1 MGYKKRITKSV
12 VLDSASPNSA
22 LDVIIDWVVNK
33 FTTDVPDLKIQK
45 EIAYSADGYKNFP
58 VFSDTKFPVMSD
70 SDDHISAPPCSK
82 IVFIGKHSNSVGL
95 CIFCYTR
102 KGRYYLDIC
111 VLPSFDMMCVTPAT
125 YGDGYQN
132 SANACNYISKFLRG
146 YYGTFYYNTY
156 LNDIPTRLEWDITPS
171 SDTSAVSMSIV
182 YAGGKYGY
190 AYSINSPHTS
200 YTHFQLAFTKQ
211 TRSASEPVA
220 SMWFIRTT
228 PGIFDIDT
236 QYELT
241 PGTFSP
247 AKYNFKGSNVTFTD
261 LSRIDNVNDSITSHI
276 MLLSNHDYNQNI
288 TAGLHFFLLWLPITT
303 GMNTD
308 FHDRYTTY
316 FKYTAGYLPPVIAN
330 YGDKTRDPVLWN
342 CGEWFPNP
350 KEGRIFLRRVEQPVT
365 TKDYTYIYRMLIPS
379 MSTPKAGTVYESGS
393 EAYMALL
400 DNSLTYGIKLA

>member
-22 LDVIIDWVVNK
+22 LDVMADWIVNK
-33 FTTDVPDLKIQK
+33 FITDVPDLKIQK
-45 EIAYSADGYKNFP
+45 EIAYSAEGYKKFP
-58 VFSDTKFPVMSD
+58 VFSE
-70 SDDHISAPPCSK
+70 DDYNNLVPPCSK

-102 KGRYYLDIC
+102 DSRYYLDIC

-132 SANACNYISKFLRG
+132 SLEACNCISKFLRG
-146 YYGTFYYNTY
+146 YDGD
-156 LNDIPTRLEWDITPS
+156 NDSQTRLEWDITPS
-171 SDTSAVSMSIV
+171 GDTSAISMSIV

-190 AYSINSPHTS
+190 AYSINSSHTS

-220 SMWFIRTT
+220 SMWFINKT

-241 PGTFSP
+241 PGRFSP
-247 AKYNFKGSNVTFTD
+247 PRYDYHTGYDKIFTD
-261 LSRIDNVNDSITSHI
+261 MSSVDNLNDSASSHL
-276 MLLSNHDYNQNI
+276 MLLSSYSPAVDMPS
-288 TAGLHFFLLWLPITT
+288 GLNLFLLWLPITEKIDY
-303 GMNTD
+303 GCI
-308 FHDRYTTY
+308 RY
-316 FKYTAGYLPPVIAN
+316 FKWDKGYLPPVIAN
-330 YGDKTRDPVLWN
+330 YGNKTRDPVLWN
-342 CGEWFPNP
+342 YGEWFPDP
-350 KEGRIFLRRVEQPVT
+350 KEGRIFLRRIEQPVT

-400 DNSLTYGIKLA
+400 DNSLTYGIRLA

>member
-1 MGYKKRITKSV
+1 MKSV

-22 LDVIIDWVVNK
+22 LDVMIDWIVNK
-33 FTTDVPDLKIQK
+33 FITDVPDLKIQK
-45 EIAYSADGYKNFP
+45 EIAYSAEGYKNFP
-58 VFSDTKFPVMSD
+58 VFSGTNYFD
-70 SDDHISAPPCSK
+70 SAAPCSK

-95 CIFCYTR
+95 CIFCYA
-102 KGRYYLDIC
+102 KSDRYYLDIC

-132 SANACNYISKFLRG
+132 SANACNYFSKFLRG
-146 YYGTFYYNTY
+146 YNNGN
-156 LNDIPTRLEWDITPS
+156 IQTRLTWDITPS
-171 SDTSAVSMSIV
+171 SDTSAINMSIV

-190 AYSINSPHTS
+190 AYSINSLHTS
-200 YTHFQLAFTKQ
+200 YNQFQLAFTKQ

-220 SMWFIRTT
+220 SMWFMNKT

-241 PGTFSP
+241 PGMFSP
-247 AKYNFKGSNVTFTD
+247 RRYNYYTDYTEVFTD
-261 LSRIDNVNDSITSHI
+261 MSSLDNINDSAAPHV
-276 MLLSNHDYNQNI
+276 MLLGNY
-288 TAGLHFFLLWLPITT
+288 TAMDWVTSGLHLFLLWIPATV
-303 GMNTD
+303 GVSTD
-308 FHDRYTTY
+308 YVRYSLWN
-316 FKYTAGYLPPVIAN
+316 KGYLPPVIAN
-330 YGDKTRDPVLWN
+330 YSDKKKDPALWN
-342 CGEWFPNP
+342 YGEWFPHP

-400 DNSLTYGIKLA
+400 DKSLTYGIRLA

>member
-12 VLDSASPNSA
+12 ILDSASPNSA
-22 LDVIIDWVVNK
+22 LDVMVDWVVNK
-33 FTTDVPDLKIQK
+33 LITDVPDLKIQK

-58 VFSDTKFPVMSD
+58 VFSETNYFD
-70 SDDHISAPPCSK
+70 SVPPCSK

-102 KGRYYLDIC
+102 NSRYYLDIC

-146 YYGTFYYNTY
+146 YYGTQSN
-156 LNDIPTRLEWDITPS
+156 NIQTRLEWNITPS
-171 SDTSAVSMSIV
+171 SDTSAVSMNIV

-190 AYSINSPHTS
+190 AYSINSSHTT
-200 YTHFQLAFTKQ
+200 YNHFQLAFTKQ
-211 TRSASEPVA
+211 TRSASEPVG

-247 AKYNFKGSNVTFTD
+247 PRYDYYTNGRAADAFTGVSS
-261 LSRIDNVNDSITSHI
+261 LDNINDSVASHL
-276 MLLSNHDYNQNI
+276 MLLNNGRNYQDDV
-288 TAGLHFFLLWLPITT
+288 ACGLHFFLLWEPFTAGISD
-303 GMNTD
+303 GYV
-308 FHDRYTTY
+308 RY
-316 FKYTAGYLPPVIAN
+316 FLWNNGYLPPVIAN
-330 YGDKTRDPVLWN
+330 YSDKTRDPALWN

-350 KEGRIFLRRVEQPVT
+350 KEGRIFLRRIEQPVT
-365 TKDYTYIYRMLIPS
+365 TKDYTYIYRMCIPS

-400 DNSLTYGIKLA
+400 DNSLTYGIRLA

>member
-1 MGYKKRITKSV
+1 MAYKKRITKSV

-22 LDVIIDWVVNK
+22 LDVMVDWVVNK
-33 FTTDVPDLKIQK
+33 FITDVPDLKIQK
-45 EIAYSADGYKNFP
+45 EIAYSADGYKKFP
-58 VFSDTKFPVMSD
+58 VFSDTNYIGSV
-70 SDDHISAPPCSK
+70 PPCSK
-82 IVFIGKHSNSVGL
+82 IVFVGKHSNSVGL
-95 CIFCYTR
+95 CIFCYAR
-102 KGRYYLDIC
+102 NSRYYLDIC

-132 SANACNYISKFLRG
+132 NAAACDYFSKFLRG
-146 YYGTFYYNTY
+146 YYGTNYN
-156 LNDIPTRLEWDITPS
+156 NIETRLEWDITPS
-171 SDTSAVSMSIV
+171 GDTPAISMSIV

-190 AYSINSPHTS
+190 AYSINSSHTG
-200 YTHFQLAFTKQ
+200 YNHFQLAFTKQ

-247 AKYNFKGSNVTFTD
+247 ATYDFDIDGATFTNM
-261 LSRIDNVNDSITSHI
+261 SKTDNVNDSIASHI
-276 MLLSNHDYNQNI
+276 MLLSNYHNKEWVN
-288 TAGLHFFLLWLPITT
+288 AGLHFFLLWLPITGGFKT
-303 GMNTD
+303 TV
-308 FHDRYTTY
+308 HD
-316 FKYTAGYLPPVIAN
+316 KYTAYFKWENNGYLPPVIEN
-330 YGDKTRDPVLWN
+330 YSDKTRDPALWTS
-342 CGEWFPNP
+342 GEWFPPP
-350 KEGRIFLRRVEQPVT
+350 KDGRIFLRRIEQPVT

-400 DNSLTYGIKLA
+400 DNSLTYGIRLA

>member
-1 MGYKKRITKSV
+1 MNNMSYKKRITKSV

-22 LDVIIDWVVNK
+22 LDVMTDWIVNK
-33 FTTDVPDLKIQK
+33 FITDVPDLKIQK

-58 VFSDTKFPVMSD
+58 VFSETNYFD
-70 SDDHISAPPCSK
+70 SVAPCSK

-102 KGRYYLDIC
+102 DSRYYLDIC

-132 SANACNYISKFLRG
+132 SAEACNYISKFLRG
-146 YYGTFYYNTY
+146 YN
-156 LNDIPTRLEWDITPS
+156 NSNIQTRLEWDITPS
-171 SDTSAVSMSIV
+171 SDTSAVNMSIV

-190 AYSINSPHTS
+190 AYSINSSHTT

-211 TRSASEPVA
+211 TRSASEPVG

-241 PGTFSP
+241 PGRFSP
-247 AKYNFKGSNVTFTD
+247 PTYDYTTGSADVLTGVSS
-261 LSRIDNVNDSITSHI
+261 LDNINDSAASHL
-276 MLLSNHDYNQNI
+276 MLMGNGNYNIQVI
-288 TAGLHFFLLWLPITT
+288 SGLHLFLLWLPVTARLEE
-303 GMNTD
+303 GVVK
-308 FHDRYTTY
+308 Y
-316 FKYTAGYLPPVIAN
+316 FDWNIGYLPPVIAN
-330 YGDKTRDPVLWN
+330 YSDKKRDPALWN
-342 CGEWFPNP
+342 CGEWFPSP

>member
-1 MGYKKRITKSV
+1 MAYKKRITKSV

-22 LDVIIDWVVNK
+22 LDVMIDWVVNK
-33 FTTDVPDLKIQK
+33 FITDVPDLKIQK
-45 EIAYSADGYKNFP
+45 ALAYSADGYKNFP
-58 VFSDTKFPVMSD
+58 VFSGTNYFD
-70 SDDHISAPPCSK
+70 SAAPCSK

-95 CIFCYTR
+95 CIFCYTW
-102 KGRYYLDIC
+102 KSRYYLDIC

-132 SANACNYISKFLRG
+132 SAAACKYISQFLRG
-146 YYGTFYYNTY
+146 YYGTFYSTSGQ
-156 LNDIPTRLEWDITPS
+156 TRLTWDITPS
-171 SDTSAVSMSIV
+171 ADTSAISMSIV

-200 YTHFQLAFTKQ
+200 YNHFQLAFTKQ
-211 TRSASEPVA
+211 TRSASEPVG
-220 SMWFIRTT
+220 SMWFINAT

-247 AKYNFKGSNVTFTD
+247 PRYDYRTSSTEVFTD
-261 LSRIDNVNDSITSHI
+261 VSSLDNINDSVASHL
-276 MLLSNHDYNQNI
+276 MLLGNNNDMYDLVS
-288 TAGLHFFLLWLPITT
+288 GLNFFLLWVPATP
-303 GMNTD
+303 GGD
-308 FHDRYTTY
+308 FISYLRWG
-316 FKYTAGYLPPVIAN
+316 KGYLPPVIAN
-330 YGDKTRDPVLWN
+330 YSNKKSDPALWN
-342 CGEWFPNP
+342 GGEWFPNP
-350 KEGRIFLRRVEQPVT
+350 KEGRIFLRRIEQPVT

-400 DNSLTYGIKLA
+400 DKSLTYGIKLA

>member
-12 VLDSASPNSA
+12 ILDSASPNSA
-22 LDVIIDWVVNK
+22 LDVMIDWIVNK
-33 FTTDVPDLKIQK
+33 FITDVPDLKIQK
-45 EIAYSADGYKNFP
+45 EIAYSAEGYKNFP
-58 VFSDTKFPVMSD
+58 VFSETNYLGSV
-70 SDDHISAPPCSK
+70 PPCSK

-102 KGRYYLDIC
+102 DSRYYLDIC

-132 SANACNYISKFLRG
+132 SAEACDYFSKFLRG
-146 YYGTFYYNTY
+146 YYGTEYN
-156 LNDIPTRLEWDITPS
+156 NIQTRLEWDITPS
-171 SDTSAVSMSIV
+171 ADTSTINMNIV
-182 YAGGKYGY
+182 YAGGNYGY
-190 AYSINSPHTS
+190 AYSINSLNTGYS
-200 YTHFQLAFTKQ
+200 HFQLAFAKQ

-247 AKYNFKGSNVTFTD
+247 ATYDFDIDAATFTG
-261 LSRIDNVNDSITSHI
+261 LSQIDNVNDSITAHI
-276 MLLSNHDYNQNI
+276 MLLSNYHKKEWVN
-288 TAGLHFFLLWLPITT
+288 AGLHFFLLWLPITEGFT
-303 GMNTD
+303 TN
-308 FHDRYTTY
+308 FHD
-316 FKYTAGYLPPVIAN
+316 KYTAYFIWGNGYLPPVIEN
-330 YGDKTRDPVLWN
+330 YSDKKRDPALWN
-342 CGEWFPNP
+342 CGEWFPGP
-350 KEGRIFLRRVEQPVT
+350 KEGRIFLRRIEQPVT

-379 MSTPKAGTVYESGS
+379 MSTPKAGTVYESGP

-400 DNSLTYGIKLA
+400 DNSLTYGIRLA

>member
-22 LDVIIDWVVNK
+22 LDVMVDWVVNK
-33 FTTDVPDLKIQK
+33 FITDVPDLKIQK
-45 EIAYSADGYKNFP
+45 EIAYSAEGYKNFP
-58 VFSDTKFPVMSD
+58 VFSETNYFNSV
-70 SDDHISAPPCSK
+70 PPCSK

-95 CIFCYTR
+95 CVFCYAR
-102 KGRYYLDIC
+102 DSRYYLDIC

-132 SANACNYISKFLRG
+132 NANACDYFSKFLRG
-146 YYGTFYYNTY
+146 YYGTNYN
-156 LNDIPTRLEWDITPS
+156 NIQTRLEWDITPS
-171 SDTSAVSMSIV
+171 ADTSAVSMSIV

-190 AYSINSPHTS
+190 AYSINSSHTS
-200 YTHFQLAFTKQ
+200 YNQFQLAFTKQ
-211 TRSASEPVA
+211 TRSASEPVS

-236 QYELT
+236 RYELT

-247 AKYNFKGSNVTFTD
+247 ARYDFDVDRATFTD
-261 LSRIDNVNDSITSHI
+261 MSRIDNVNDSIASHI
-276 MLLSNHDYNQNI
+276 MLLSNYHHKEWVN
-288 TAGLHFFLLWLPITT
+288 AGLHFFLLWLPII
-303 GMNTD
+303 NRID
-308 FHDRYTTY
+308 QDRYTIY
-316 FKYTAGYLPPVIAN
+316 FQYREGYLPPVIEN
-330 YGDKTRDPVLWN
+330 FSDKTRDPALWN

-400 DNSLTYGIKLA
+400 DNSLTYGIRLA

>member
-1 MGYKKRITKSV
+1 MAYKKRITKSV

-22 LDVIIDWVVNK
+22 LDVMIDWIVNK
-33 FTTDVPDLKIQK
+33 FITDVPDLKIQK

-58 VFSDTKFPVMSD
+58 VFSGTNYFSSV
-70 SDDHISAPPCSK
+70 PPCSK

-95 CIFCYTR
+95 CIFCYKR
-102 KGRYYLDIC
+102 GSRYYLDIC

-132 SANACNYISKFLRG
+132 NANACNYFSKFLRG
-146 YYGTFYYNTY
+146 YQGGDFN
-156 LNDIPTRLEWDITPS
+156 NIQTRLTWDITPS
-171 SDTSAVSMSIV
+171 ADTSAVNMSIV

-211 TRSASEPVA
+211 TRSASEPVG
-220 SMWFIRTT
+220 SMWFMRTT

-247 AKYNFKGSNVTFTD
+247 RRYDYTTGAADVLTGVSS
-261 LSRIDNVNDSITSHI
+261 LDNINDSVASHL
-276 MLLSNHDYNQNI
+276 MLMGNGNYDVQVVS
-288 TAGLHFFLLWLPITT
+288 GLNFFLLWVPAKP
-303 GMNTD
+303 GGD
-308 FHDRYTTY
+308 FISYLRWD
-316 FKYTAGYLPPVIAN
+316 KGYLPPVIEN
-330 YGDKTRDPVLWN
+330 YSDKTRDPALWN
-342 CGEWFPNP
+342 CGEWFPHP
-350 KEGRIFLRRVEQPVT
+350 KEGRIFLRRIEQPVT

-393 EAYMALL
+393 EAYMSLL
-400 DNSLTYGIKLA
+400 DKSLTYGIKLA

>member
-22 LDVIIDWVVNK
+22 LDVMVDWIVNK
-33 FTTDVPDLKIQK
+33 FITDVPDLKIQK
-45 EIAYSADGYKNFP
+45 EIAYSADGYKKFP
-58 VFSDTKFPVMSD
+58 VFSETDYSGSV
-70 SDDHISAPPCSK
+70 PPCSK

-102 KGRYYLDIC
+102 DNRYYLDIC

-125 YGDGYQN
+125 YGDNYRD
-132 SANACNYISKFLRG
+132 SADACNYFSKFLRG
-146 YYGTFYYNTY
+146 YYGTSYYGTS
-156 LNDIPTRLEWDITPS
+156 LNNIQTRLEWDITPS
-171 SDTSAVSMSIV
+171 GDTSAINISIV

-190 AYSINSPHTS
+190 AYSINSSHTGD
-200 YTHFQLAFTKQ
+200 THFQLAFTKQ
-211 TRSASEPVA
+211 TRSASEPVS

-247 AKYNFKGSNVTFTD
+247 EKYDFDNPRDIFTN
-261 LSRIDNVNDSITSHI
+261 LSRIDNVNDSIDSHI
-276 MLLSNHDYNQNI
+276 MLLSNSTNYNAMNI
-288 TAGLHFFLLWLPITT
+288 NTGLHFFLLWLPIT
-303 GMNTD
+303 GGINRDTD
-308 FHDRYTTY
+308 IYTVY
-316 FKYTAGYLPPVIAN
+316 FKYEKGYLPPVIAN
-330 YGDKTRDPVLWN
+330 YSDKTRDPALWN

-379 MSTPKAGTVYESGS
+379 ISTPKAGTVYESGS

-400 DNSLTYGIKLA
+400 DNALTYGIRLA